1 VDHCDECA
9 FDYDLDA
16 LRPIDG
22 LLRATVEPYFAI
34 LKSGAPV
41 LRRSPAADT
50 WSALEYASHLRDV
63 MLVQRERVLR
73 ALIEEV
79 PTFVPM
85 HRDERVEL
93 ERQNDQD
100 PARVAEQL
108 RVATD
113 LLAELFAALDDDQLE
128 RTGIYNYPAPQER
141 SIRWIGVHT
150 LHECRHHLLD
160 IEEVLE
166 LREAVTTADR
176 SVTARR
182 ASNDPVNSS

>member
-1 VDHCDECA
+1 VDHCDECG

-16 LRPIDG
+16 LRPIDS
-22 LLRATVEPYFAI
+22 LLRAAVEPYFSI
-34 LKSGAPV
+34 LNSEAAV

-73 ALIEEV
+73 ALIEDV

-93 ERQNDQD
+93 ERQNDQA

-108 RVATD
+108 GISTD
-113 LLAELFAALDDDQLE
+113 LLAELFGTLDDDQLE

-160 IEEVLE
+160 IEKVL
-166 LREAVTTADR
+166 V
-176 SVTARR
+176 RR
-182 ASNDPVNSS
+182 